1 MIRKHVRKLAAV
13 ILAAG
18 AITASG
24 ICPAEPGIRVLS
36 GEMGNTPG

>member
-18 AITASG
+18 AITAMPLQAFAQQS
-24 ICPAEPGIRVLS
+24 PE
-36 GEMGNTPG
+36 